1 MARSVTPQELMA
13 MKADKIP
20 VIEGTNFPKIIHQ
33 SWKSTTLPPL
43 LKTLSETWREQYPEW
58 MHVLWLDSDNL
69 CLVAERFP
77 HHLDFY
83 KAFPEEIYRC
93 DLVRNCY
100 MAEFGGIY
108 VDLDY
113 DSFKPLT
120 PLVQSHLTENQISA
134 FLGRMPPDSRNAIE
148 FPRQI
153 YNAFMASVPGHP
165 FWVYPLQQARNV
177 WYNSE
182 ECVHGDNKKIQDV
195 AEFVTGPHALI
206 IAVDRYKSE
215 SKWGD
220 PQIVELPAELVS
232 PFAWYPSV
240 LDPPGERLGFAYQD
254 KHNFDLERA
263 RRMYDNGTAYCATWW
278 ASTWKTNWFETKD
291 GEDEKLYG
299 DRQDGVPMLIKASK
313 T

>member
-1 MARSVTPQELMA
+1 MLFTELALCQARWIQDGQISHSSGAYGYESRQDPCHRGDQLSQDHTSGIVFQPSSQGALLR
-13 MKADKIP
+13 
-20 VIEGTNFPKIIHQ
+20 NCPK

-100 MAEFGGIY
+100 MAELYVNRLCAFGSSGNAEKGHSGGIY

-182 ECVHGDNKKIQDV
+182 ECVHGDNKKIQV
-195 AEFVTGPHALI
+195 G
-206 IAVDRYKSE
+206 
-215 SKWGD
+215 
-220 PQIVELPAELVS
+220 S
-232 PFAWYPSV
+232 PFF
-240 LDPPGERLGFAYQD
+240 L
-254 KHNFDLERA
+254 
-263 RRMYDNGTAYCATWW
+263 
-278 ASTWKTNWFETKD
+278 
-291 GEDEKLYG
+291 
-299 DRQDGVPMLIKASK
+299 
-313 T
+313 